1 MADQKISQLAALTGA
16 NLATDDEFV
25 VVDTSTTSTKR
36 MTSAELKLGLF
47 ASPALT
53 GTPTAP
59 TAATTTNTTQLATT
73 AFVQQEIAANP
84 SGFIFLAAADAS
96 NDATID
102 FTAFDGATYDAYL
115 FVLSNVVPATDAV
128 NLNMRTSTDGGSS
141 YDSGTSA
148 YSWHNASGPH
158 DNVGNTPIWDGDG
171 SDSEI
176 TIATDVGSGA
186 SEYGVTATIW
196 VNGAHLAAYTHVH
209 WNGHFDN
216 GACFSLWGSGR
227 RLSAAD
233 VDAVRFLF
241 SSGNIESGTITMYG
255 MRNA

>member
-59 TAATTTNTTQLATT
+59 TAATTTNTTQIATT

-84 SGFIFLAAADAS
+84 AGLVFLATADAA

-102 FTAFDGATYDAYL
+102 FTAFDGATYDAYM
-115 FVLSNVVPATDAV
+115 FQLSNVVPATDNV
-128 NLNMRTSTDGGSS
+128 SLGVRLSTDGGSS
-141 YDSGTSA
+141 FL
-148 YSWHNASGPH
+148 
-158 DNVGNTPIWDGDG
+158 
-171 SDSEI
+171 
-176 TIATDVGSGA
+176 SGA
-186 SEYGVTATIW
+186 SDYGYAFLVGSTSSTSSASDSMRLVITNNLGSAAGEDGWSGTVFVHGPHLTKRTHISF
-196 VNGAHLAAYTHVH
+196 NGAGVSTT
-209 WNGHFDN
+209 
-216 GACFSLWGSGR
+216 GALVSFMGSGQ
-227 RLSAAD
+227 SAAS
-233 VDAVRFLF
+233 AAHNAIRFF
-241 SSGNIESGTITMYG
+241 MSAGNIESGTITMYG
-255 MRNA
+255 LRNA